1 MDKNTFN
8 RIIIKVKELLNINYQ
23 LFKECIAKEEEDG
36 NTIDSND
43 VHRMIDS
50 YTGTNQFEEEAKKIG
65 ICYSG
70 NYKITIAYIIDS
82 IIHGNSI
89 WLANTL
95 NERFTTFIVSIFN
108 SALEDLKIISPVIK
122 YNCSKRELGEVKEL
136 DTIIYI
142 GDIGNFETF
151 KSQYRGKAIIKYDSY
166 ENIKLILDVSKQE
179 SKTIYSKIFAYC
191 YYNNINVER
200 YNNISELLE
209 DNLSTDYIVA
219 YVNEEDEKKISMLKN
234 KKIWVNSFPF
244 NDWKFEIVK

>member
-8 RIIIKVKELLNINYQ
+8 RVIIKVKELLNTNYQ

-43 VHRMIDS
+43 VRRIIDS
-50 YTGTNQFEEEAKKIG
+50 YADNNQFDEEGKRIG
-65 ICYSG
+65 VCYSG
-70 NYKITIAYIIDS
+70 NYKITITYILDS

-89 WLANTL
+89 WFANTL
-95 NERFTTFIVSIFN
+95 NERFTAFIVSIFN
-108 SALEDLKIISPVIK
+108 SALEDLKISTPVIK
-122 YNCSKRELGEVKEL
+122 YNCLKRELNEEKEIE
-136 DTIIYI
+136 TIVYI

-151 KSQYRGKAIIKYDSY
+151 KSQYRGKASIKYDSY

-179 SKTIYSKIFAYC
+179 SKTIYSRIFAYC
-191 YYNNINVER
+191 YYNNINIER
-200 YNNISELLE
+200 YNNIEELLE
-209 DNLSTDYIVA
+209 DNLNTDYIVA
-219 YVNEEDEKKISMLKN
+219 YVNEEDEKKLGMLKN

>member
-8 RIIIKVKELLNINYQ
+8 RIIIKVKELLKINYQ

-108 SALEDLKIISPVIK
+108 VH
-122 YNCSKRELGEVKEL
+122 
-136 DTIIYI
+136 
-142 GDIGNFETF
+142 
-151 KSQYRGKAIIKYDSY
+151 
-166 ENIKLILDVSKQE
+166 
-179 SKTIYSKIFAYC
+179 
-191 YYNNINVER
+191 
-200 YNNISELLE
+200 
-209 DNLSTDYIVA
+209 
-219 YVNEEDEKKISMLKN
+219 
-234 KKIWVNSFPF
+234 
-244 NDWKFEIVK
+244 